1 MPSGIIEKSNK
12 GFFANEIEYNG
23 KYATIARRL
32 KEDLGVFPTLREVY
46 VTAAILGFLHGRK
59 ETPDTTEKVG
69 EASIFPTELNARKAD
84 LRLIYRIMMLV
95 EDEPSFT
102 IDDYMNRA
110 FRDDSDT
117 ENPENLKRNMAVF
130 NSYACGG
137 LEFMDEKL
145 GNLENTDAVIDALYE
160 LVHGFA
166 VDIGMLDGEELPDF
180 EPTFD

>member
-32 KEDLGVFPTLREVY
+32 KEDLGLFPTLREVY

-59 ETPDTTEKVG
+59 ETEDTTDKVA
-69 EASIFPTELNARKAD
+69 EASIFPAELNSRKAD

-95 EDEPSFT
+95 EDEPSFS

-110 FRDDSDT
+110 FRDDADT
-117 ENPENLKRNMAVF
+117 EHPENLKRNMAVF

-137 LEFMDEKL
+137 LEVMDEKFGAL
-145 GNLENTDAVIDALYE
+145 SNADEIADALYDF
-160 LVHGFA
+160 VHGFA
-166 VDIGMLDGEELPDF
+166 VEIGLLDGEELPDF
-180 EPTFD
+180 TPDFY